1 LTGED
6 LIASSMRLIG
16 AIATGESPS
25 AAEAS
30 DGLSALNLLLD
41 SWSTESLLIIT
52 KIREEFPLV
61 VGQKIYTWGIGGDF
75 NSERPQQVEN
85 ALIQPPNNNP
95 VLEIPMEILNKD
107 QYAVT
112 ALKNLQSSFPLSVY
126 NDGNYPYSNISVWPV
141 PAAACIIVFYSW
153 KPLGQL
159 STLQTAIEFPPGY
172 LRALR
177 YNLAVELAPEFG
189 RPLPPE
195 VADIAA
201 QSKAAIKRMNTEPL
215 YMQVDSAITSSPAV
229 YDWRSDGYN
238 R

>member
-1 LTGED
+1 
-6 LIASSMRLIG
+6 MRLIG

-25 AAEAS
+25 AAEGK
-30 DGLSALNLLLD
+30 DGLTALNQLLD
-41 SWSTESLLIIT
+41 SWSNESLLIIT
-52 KIREEFPLV
+52 KQREEFPLV
-61 VGQKIYTWGIGGDF
+61 VGQKIYTWGVGGDF
-75 NSERPQQVEN
+75 NSERPQEIEN

-112 ALKNLQSSFPLSVY
+112 ALKNLESSFPLSIY
-126 NDGNYPYSNISVWPV
+126 NDGDFPRSNISVWPV
-141 PAAACIIVFYSW
+141 PSAACVIAFYSW

-159 STLQTAIEFPPGY
+159 QSLSTEIEFPPGY

-177 YNLAVELAPEFG
+177 YNLAVDLAPEFG

-195 VADIAA
+195 VAEIAT
-201 QSKAAIKRMNTEPL
+201 QSKAAIKRMNSNPL